1 MKVKEFEEKLIA
13 LLNELAEEKNMM
25 LIGEYA
31 KELIKK
37 RTRLGY
43 GVEKTG
49 DERKKLKALSDSYID
64 QRKGKVSFI
73 KTKAK
78 NIIPVKPL
86 SSPKLSPSTSPTK
99 SNLTKSGSMLDSMS
113 VTSSN
118 GKVRIAPQGSRS
130 DSRFSNEEIASLVT
144 KQGRPFNNLA
154 KGDLK
159 QLRDFVSSLLNTLSR
174 KL

>member
-64 QRKGKVSFI
+64 QRKAMI
-73 KTKAK
+73 WA
-78 NIIPVKPL
+78 IIPVKPL